1 MNLCI
6 LISSLNIGGA
16 EKQAVND
23 ANLLCSKNNV
33 LLVVFKDGLLKTNL
47 DERIKYIVI
56 DKSGYYNAAR
66 ELATLIVTYKI
77 DVIHASLFASM
88 IIGVLASKIS
98 QKPILWNF
106 HSHEHDLPIKSR
118 LTLLVLSRSSLL
130 KRISYVNNE
139 LRIFLEKKLW
149 IPQSKGVVLYNNSEF
164 EPNTIFTKKNNERL
178 IIGYVGRIVELK
190 RVEYFIDV
198 AQFLIQQKIFN
209 FCIHVVG
216 DGDMRL
222 DIENRISEM
231 RMDSYFVFHGFQTDL
246 EYFYNYFDV
255 FINPS
260 REECL
265 SIALI
270 DAGMK
275 GIPSIAFDVGGNN
288 EIIVH
293 NESGYIVKCREELFV
308 SLYRLIN
315 QPELRNTMGEK
326 AAVHCKN
333 MFSKQERLIKLNMLF
348 DFDER

>member
-16 EKQAVND
+16 EKQAVSD

-56 DKSGYYNAAR
+56 DKSGYYNTAKDI
-66 ELATLIVTYKI
+66 ATLIVTYKI
-77 DVIHASLFASM
+77 DVIHASLFAPM
-88 IIGVLASKIS
+88 IIGALASKIS
-98 QKPILWNF
+98 QKPIFWNF

-118 LTLLVLSRSSLL
+118 LVLFALSRSSLL

-139 LRIFLEKKLW
+139 LRVFLEKKLW
-149 IPQSKGVVLYNNSEF
+149 IPKSKGVVLYNNSEF
-164 EPNTIFTKKNNERL
+164 ETNTIFTKKNNERL

-190 RVEYFIDV
+190 RVGYFIDV
-198 AQFLIQQKIFN
+198 AQFLIQRKIFN
-209 FCIHVVG
+209 FSIHIVG

-222 DIENRISEM
+222 VIEKRISEM

-275 GIPSIAFDVGGNN
+275 GIPSIAFDVGGND

-293 NESGYIVKCREELFV
+293 NESGYIVKCREELFL

-315 QPELRNTMGEK
+315 QPELRNTMGAK